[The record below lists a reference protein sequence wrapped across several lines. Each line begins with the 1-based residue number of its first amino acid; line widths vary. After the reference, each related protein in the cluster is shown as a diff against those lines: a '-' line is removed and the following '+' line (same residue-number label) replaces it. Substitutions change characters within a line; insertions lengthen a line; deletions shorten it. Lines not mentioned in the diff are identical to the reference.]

1 VPTNVSA
8 DITASVPANTPADIT
23 ASMPIN
29 ASTQTFTWADEELV
43 ESSTDIV
50 MNMSE
55 KSGADIAAFSDS
67 GYNFQPQNR
76 YTFLN
81 DDLGSTMRMSN
92 GAGVLQATYAYDEF
106 GQEILDGINT
116 LKNALGKVADLVN
129 PFGFVGYQRD
139 NIADDYFA
147 EAREYR
153 PEEGRFSGT
162 DVIQGTIEMPF
173 TLNRYGYCYNNGM
186 LMNDLN
192 GMWPNPI
199 KWVKDK
205 TKKAAKAVGSAV
217 KSVGNYVKSHKRQ
230 IIGGLIQGT
239 AILGAAAL
247 VAFSG
252 GAAAPLVAGAIM
264 GAGCSLGS
272 QIANN
277 KDGKID
283 WGDVAIQGAAGAA
296 FAVLPGAVVGK
307 SVTGLARYAGIGA
320 VNAAIGG
327 AATLATDLKNGEKK
341 EQIVKDVAASTASNF
356 VCGMLNEKVNTEIG
370 HSLDEMKAE
379 KQRPFTE
386 KINELEDDIAS
397 RQDKVRG
404 LNRARKAKGVT
415 GRGKN
420 AKGKAM
426 LTHNKNI
433 KKLKEART
441 ENENISKQVCR
452 EIDIKYGPLIRGL
465 QKTMDW
471 LYGIE
476 LEGGLEG
483 FIQKQ
488 MSGVSSCAT

>member
-1 VPTNVSA
+1 
-8 DITASVPANTPADIT
+8 
-23 ASMPIN
+23 
-29 ASTQTFTWADEELV
+29 
-43 ESSTDIV
+43 
-50 MNMSE
+50 
-55 KSGADIAAFSDS
+55 
-67 GYNFQPQNR
+67 
-76 YTFLN
+76 
-81 DDLGSTMRMSN
+81 
-92 GAGVLQATYAYDEF
+92 
-106 GQEILDGINT
+106 
-116 LKNALGKVADLVN
+116 
-129 PFGFVGYQRD
+129 
-139 NIADDYFA
+139 
-147 EAREYR
+147 
-153 PEEGRFSGT
+153 
-162 DVIQGTIEMPF
+162 
-173 TLNRYGYCYNNGM
+173 
-186 LMNDLN
+186 
-192 GMWPNPI
+192 
-199 KWVKDK
+199 
-205 TKKAAKAVGSAV
+205 
-217 KSVGNYVKSHKRQ
+217 
-230 IIGGLIQGT
+230 
-239 AILGAAAL
+239 
-247 VAFSG
+247 
-252 GAAAPLVAGAIM
+252 M

-488 MSGVSSCAT
+488 KCNLEIPVAPGEEHWLLDTSLDEVYWTCSHSRAMPSFPSQLEWKIGLAWANTRGSLNSPS